1 SYHELKFLHRC
12 ALRFDVWYA
21 GLLSH
26 AGSQRHEA
34 EERNQSPHWHVEESI
49 VLTQIM
55 SASSANR
62 KLARNGVMES
72 LGGLVMRSSING
84 KVKKKHFSRGWNFS
98 TFAAHLIEQDLF

>member
-1 SYHELKFLHRC
+1 
-12 ALRFDVWYA
+12 LRFDVWYA

-55 SASSANR
+55 SASSATLTLPDCVR
-62 KLARNGVMES
+62 VARFYRELSYAPNQG
-72 LGGLVMRSSING
+72 LG
-84 KVKKKHFSRGWNFS
+84 
-98 TFAAHLIEQDLF
+98 E